1 MMHTIRLMAKP
12 EYPSGYDN
20 EGRSLY
26 YRTENV
32 RPVYGGGIIF
42 FAKSRPLRFGEISD
56 IEITNITISGEP
68 IQALKEYIRMPFGK
82 NSIPTYIFD
91 DHNHAFYAWNEAL
104 LEGSIAQGSTLY
116 HLDGHPD
123 TTVPILMP
131 TPHLTLQEIAEY
143 TTELPIN
150 SFIIPAMHSG
160 LIKEV
165 YQYNLGDLEDILM
178 DIRGNPQYTI
188 LDIDI
193 DVFEDA
199 GQPIEPTS
207 KQLLSLKEAM
217 NRAGVITIAT
227 SPDFID
233 QNFAL
238 DVLIKLLSRK

>member
-1 MMHTIRLMAKP
+1 MAKP

-20 EGRSLY
+20 QGRSLY

-32 RPVYGGGIIF
+32 WPVYGGGVIF

-56 IEITNITISGEP
+56 IEITNITVSDGP
-68 IQALKEYIRMPFGK
+68 IQALKEYIRMPFGE

-104 LEGSIAQGSTLY
+104 SEGSIAHGSTLY
-116 HLDGHPD
+116 HLDNHPD
-123 TTVPILMP
+123 TAVPILMP
-131 TPHLTLQEIAEY
+131 TPHLTLQEIAQY

-150 SFIIPAMHSG
+150 SFIAPAIHSG

-165 YQYNLGDLEDILM
+165 HQYNLGNLEDILK

-193 DVFEDA
+193 DMFEDS
-199 GQPIEPTS
+199 GQLIEPTP
-207 KQLLSLKEAM
+207 KRLLCLKEAM
-217 NRAGVITIAT
+217 NKAGVITIAT

-238 DVLIKLLSRK
+238 NVLKKLLSRR